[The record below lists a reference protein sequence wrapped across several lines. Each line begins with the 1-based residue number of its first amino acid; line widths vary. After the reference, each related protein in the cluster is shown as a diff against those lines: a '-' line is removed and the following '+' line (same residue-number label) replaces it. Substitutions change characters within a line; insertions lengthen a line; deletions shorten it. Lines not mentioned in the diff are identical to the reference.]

1 MTMARRALV
10 CDDDAP
16 IRKMVRDILE
26 GLGVEVVEASD
37 GQQALSLLLRE
48 KFDLM
53 VTDFLMP
60 RIDGLQVIRD
70 LRALP
75 GGDRVPVVLMS
86 AISRSQMGPEGRGP
100 DHYINKPFK
109 PRKMAR
115 LLESILARLPPA

>member
-1 MTMARRALV
+1 MARRALV

-37 GQQALSLLLRE
+37 GQQALSFLLRE

>member
-1 MTMARRALV
+1 MPRRALV

-37 GQQALSLLLRE
+37 GQQALSCLLRE
-48 KFDLM
+48 KFDLV

-60 RIDGLQVIRD
+60 RIDGLQVTRD
-70 LRALP
+70 VRALP

-86 AISRSQMGPEGRGP
+86 AISRSQMGPEGLGP
-100 DHYINKPFK
+100 DRYIAKPFK

-115 LLESILARLPPA
+115 LLQAILERLPPSP